1 MNKKNFLCGLGAKLA
16 LAAVALTTITFT
28 SCEKEDFSIEVIK
41 NPAKVTLNTTV
52 MYFNEIGA
60 SSDVTSK
67 ATITYNGGTNNIFVG
82 TDAQL
87 DLNQEVEVKAEYKG
101 VSKTEKVKV
110 VATANQTFTQ
120 NVTIF
125 LVDNELEI
133 VSNVKNKSEN
143 KQWSKPA
150 NGHGYTHDGQV
161 WNENPNSFYV
171 IITGTYKAVDKQTIK
186 GEPTYA
192 SNVDEKFTTLAKGVV
207 AGMQWNKENET
218 EYEFKASAYS
228 IFHAWYTTTTENIDY
243 SILVSET
250 KEVVA
255 TFNADKISTSGID
268 WEEKAHPNH
277 AGHYQPGHG
286 HGHGDASNAGGGI
299 IFAD

>member
-16 LAAVALTTITFT
+16 LAVVALATVTFT

-52 MYFNEIGA
+52 LYFNEIGE

-67 ATITYNGGTNNIFVG
+67 AIITYNGGTNNVFAG

-101 VSKTEKVKV
+101 VSKTERVKV
-110 VATANQTFTQ
+110 VAKANETLTQ

-125 LVDNELEI
+125 LIDNELEI
-133 VSNVKNKSEN
+133 VSNIKAKNK
-143 KQWSKPA
+143 KVQWSKPA
-150 NGHGYTHDGQV
+150 NGHGYNHDGQI
-161 WNENPNSFYV
+161 WNENPNSFFV
-171 IITGTYKAVDKQTIK
+171 IIKGTYKAVDKQVIN

-192 SNVDEKFTTLAKGVV
+192 SNVNEKFTTLAKGVV
-207 AGMQWNKENET
+207 AGMQWNKENKA
-218 EYEFKASAYS
+218 EYNYKASAYS

-243 SILVSET
+243 SIRVSET
-250 KEVVA
+250 HEVVA
-255 TFNADKISTSGID
+255 IFNAEKVSTSGVE

-277 AGHYQPGHG
+277 AGHYQHGHG
-286 HGHGDASNAGGGI
+286 YGHGDASNAGGGI